1 MASVTPLALS
11 RLTVMLWT
19 PRCTGDRW
27 LSAVGGNSLTEASLP
42 TRGLLVLCTGSLN
55 QHGKCLHYGVPPTSR
70 QGQGSTMIPSTDG
83 GCCAVC
89 LSIYLCLPPPHQF
102 LNPSTHSLPPLIA
115 KLGGGVLARSSL
127 SFGAVIL
134 SEMELTHLPR
144 SGNDGFGR
152 SQTQALRHP
161 GRSPQNQS
169 LNNQAAPTTLP
180 HTQQAFGA
188 CA

>member
-1 MASVTPLALS
+1 MAFCCRREQP
-11 RLTVMLWT
+11 
-19 PRCTGDRW
+19 DRS
-27 LSAVGGNSLTEASLP
+27 LPAYPGAVGSVHWIPKPARKMPPLWGP
-42 TRGLLVLCTGSLN
+42 TNKQAGPGKHDDSQHRWWVLCCLSVHLSLS
-55 QHGKCLHYGVPPTSR
+55 PTS
-70 QGQGSTMIPSTDG
+70 SSIPES
-83 GCCAVC
+83 
-89 LSIYLCLPPPHQF
+89 L
-102 LNPSTHSLPPLIA
+102 HSLFASPDCQI
-115 KLGGGVLARSSL
+115 GGGVLARSSL